1 MPVIPA
7 MLTMILVEQA
17 RTYSDAVKA
26 EFERA
31 QGMPYVGELEIE
43 GMDDQIRRLEN
54 RDIACAT

>member
-7 MLTMILVEQA
+7 LLTMILVEQA

-31 QGMPYVGELEIE
+31 KGTPYVGELEI
-43 GMDDQIRRLEN
+43 DDSRMIKYVGLRTG
-54 RDIACAT
+54 IACAT